1 MTDCFLEWELL
12 GFVLNRKVAMII
24 CHLQD
29 RQFLK
34 WSHKHFPKGIHN
46 KVSQRECKFLL
57 AIKYLI
63 LKRTRYLKHQSRN
76 NVRQLTTLAGTISF
90 GRLAVLGKCAVGSVA
105 VFQCQRRQSR
115 IDLVDAA
122 QK

>member
-29 RQFLK
+29 KQFLK
-34 WSHKHFPKGIHN
+34 WHHILKILGY
-46 KVSQRECKFLL
+46 KFLL

-76 NVRQLTTLAGTISF
+76 NVRQLTTLAGMISF
-90 GRLAVLGKCAVGSVA
+90 GRLAVLGKCAVGLVA

-115 IDLVDAA
+115 IDLVAVSYTHLTLPTI
-122 QK
+122 